1 MIPWSSSIDIID
13 KYFSESTTQAVIAEI
28 EEVRIKAYNA
38 KRGYYKKYRPI
49 VLLLY
54 IVIGIWLYFYLQ
66 AFGSSK
72 IFWDIWFFL
81 IVTPWGLF
89 IAMWN
94 SKQSSLLESKKVTTK
109 LFDHFIKFIL
119 PDSQFSENNNLYNWD
134 PLDSELF
141 INTKQEKWFFASSV
155 SINKNICNSF
165 SFPLLSTT
173 EKITTVN
180 LEWVEVTIDK
190 TTWSG
195 KSKKTV
201 TDMGMLYKIDFKNP
215 KRTIRQWVKVIPN
228 SDSRFKEKDNLISL
242 ENQEFEKYFDV
253 YSTDPLEARMIL
265 TSNVMDKLTEISRI
279 TQGKYSFHFINNIFY
294 VKNALYND
302 LNNKDINNITDIIE
316 VVKWADNDSSVINVN
331 RDNSIEKNSS
341 IYRKF
346 YNEILHIQQLV
357 DALNVD
363 YFNKL

>member
-119 PDSQFSENNNLYNWD
+119 PDSQFSEENNFYNWD
-134 PLDSELF
+134 PLKSELF
-141 INTKQEKWFFASSV
+141 INDTDIDKF
-155 SINKNICNSF
+155 IRHSF
-165 SFPLLSTT
+165 SFPLISTK
-173 EKITTVN
+173 EKTTTVN
-180 LEWVEVTIDK
+180 LEWVEVKIEK

-195 KSKKTV
+195 KSRKTI
-201 TDMGMLYKIDFKNP
+201 TDMGMLYKIDFKTP
-215 KRTIRQWVKVIPN
+215 KRTIRQSVKVIPN
-228 SDSRFKEKDNLISL
+228 SNSRFKTKKNLVSL
-242 ENQEFEKYFDV
+242 EHQEFEEYFDV

-265 TSNVMDKLTEISRI
+265 TTNVMDKLAQLINS
-279 TQGKYSFHFINNIFY
+279 KWWSYSFNFIDNIFY
-294 VKNALYND
+294 IKNTLYND
-302 LNNKDINNITDIIE
+302 TGWVMDYNSKNLQE
-316 VVKWADNDSSVINVN
+316 WQSVINVD
-331 RDNSIEKNSS
+331 RDNSIEKNSD
-341 IYRKF
+341 IYRNF

-363 YFNKL
+363 YFNKIQ

>member
-1 MIPWSSSIDIID
+1 MTPWISSIDIID
-13 KYFSESTTQAVIAEI
+13 KYFSEHSTQEVIAEI

-49 VLLLY
+49 LLLLY

-66 AFGSSK
+66 AFGYSK
-72 IFWDIWFFL
+72 IFWEIWFFL
-81 IVTPWGLF
+81 IITPWGLF

-94 SKQSSLLESKKVTTK
+94 SKQSSLLELKKVTTK

-119 PDSQFSENNNLYNWD
+119 PDSQFSEQSNLYNWN

-141 INTKQEKWFFASSV
+141 INTQQEKWFFASEV

-165 SFPLLSTT
+165 SFPLLSTK
-173 EKITTVN
+173 EKITTVS
-180 LEWVEVTIDK
+180 LEWVEVTIDR

-195 KSKKTV
+195 KSRKTI
-201 TDMGMLYKIDFKNP
+201 TDMGMLYKIDFKTP
-215 KRTIRQWVKVIPN
+215 KRTIRQSVKVIPN
-228 SDSRFKEKDNLISL
+228 SNSRFKTKENLVSL
-242 ENQEFEKYFDV
+242 EHQEFEEYFDV

-265 TSNVMDKLTEISRI
+265 TPNVMDKLAQLIKSTWSS
-279 TQGKYSFHFINNIFY
+279 YSFNFIDNIFY
-294 VKNALYND
+294 IKNTLYND
-302 LNNKDINNITDIIE
+302 TGWVMDYNPKNSQE
-316 VVKWADNDSSVINVN
+316 GQSVINVD
-331 RDNSIEKNSS
+331 RDNSIEKNSG